1 MVTLNGCDGTED
13 PAWLTIDSNTTDTVC
28 RNDPFDTDPDLVPC
42 DSITQTSITPSGIEP
57 TVCKRWDGCD
67 DGVAVVFCDVAPS
80 TLHGPEN
87 ASVDAHILY
96 GNATS
101 LNTPSVA
108 WRFFKS
114 FW

>member
-1 MVTLNGCDGTED
+1 MTS
-13 PAWLTIDSNTTDTVC
+13 LTTN
-28 RNDPFDTDPDLVPC
+28 
-42 DSITQTSITPSGIEP
+42 GIEP

-80 TLHGPEN
+80 TRHGPAN

-96 GNATS
+96 SNASS
-101 LNTPSVA
+101 LNMPSVA

-114 FW
+114 FWK